1 VTNRTRAALIIVA
14 IAIGCLVA
22 GAGIDRWAMRNA
34 RRPRGGMPGSV
45 TPEEATKRRTEM
57 LDDMTKDLDLTPR
70 QRVGI
75 DSVMQRTDATL
86 RAVRSEVQPRIR
98 QILDQSRAEITARL
112 DSTQRVKFLQR
123 KPPLRR
129 RGP

>member
-1 VTNRTRAALIIVA
+1 VTTSRTRAALIIVA

-22 GAGIDRWAMRNA
+22 GAGIDHWATRNA
-34 RRPRGGMPGSV
+34 RRPRGMPGGA

-75 DSVMQRTDATL
+75 DSVMQRTDSAL
-86 RAVRSEVQPRIR
+86 RVVRSEMQPRIR

-129 RGP
+129 RAP

>member
-1 VTNRTRAALIIVA
+1 
-14 IAIGCLVA
+14 
-22 GAGIDRWAMRNA
+22 
-34 RRPRGGMPGSV
+34 
-45 TPEEATKRRTEM
+45 M